1 MEFASGHHV
10 QCICN
15 SIKYVVVLCL
25 LQQMELAKCA
35 VEVRECRKEL
45 MQTEHSYAQMQL
57 FTAQIEDDLQQLT
70 LTLDEDQECM
80 DAHCLS
86 R

>member
-15 SIKYVVVLCL
+15 NFKYVVVLCL

-57 FTAQIEDDLQQLT
+57 FTAQIEDDIQQLT